1 MAEKSR
7 RALGRGLGSLIPTRE
22 ENVSRE
28 TISHADKPRDV
39 FFPASD
45 STANRQDSI
54 RRTSTLAQELL
65 KPSDRRRK
73 KASKTNE
80 KEPTRSFTSSAKK
93 TPKLKDADG
102 VPPNKGADSKTKQA
116 QEPKVSSEA
125 STNVK
130 TGNKEAQLEK
140 RDTKS
145 RAKGKV
151 KRDSYAR
158 KDGSTV
164 KANDTTT
171 TMKLSGNGV
180 NEQSLQSAT
189 DDSGLVPVP
198 GASFAQLD
206 VDVIIPNVRQPRQ
219 VFDEDE
225 LAELAESIAQMG
237 VLQPVV
243 VRPIA
248 DLDDPLYEDVIGK
261 RKEIGLD
268 RAPQYELIM
277 GERRLRASKD
287 AGLESIPAI
296 VRDTDDT
303 QMLREALLEN
313 LHRSQLNPV
322 EEASAYRQ
330 LLDDFGCTQ
339 AELSAKIAR
348 SRSQIANTLRLL
360 KLPASVQMKLA
371 SGVLS
376 AGHARALLG
385 LDSKQEMETLA
396 DRIISEGLSV
406 RTTEEIVAL
415 GEVSSKARPK
425 RKTRISTKPLSA
437 NASAVVDRLTDIFD
451 TRVSVVEGKKKG
463 RIVVEFA
470 GEEDLARL
478 KELIGKLAARD

>member
-39 FFPASD
+39 FFPAAD
-45 STANRQDSI
+45 STGNGQDGI
-54 RRTSTLAQELL
+54 RRTSALAQELL
-65 KPSDRRRK
+65 KPSDRRKK

-80 KEPTRSFTSSAKK
+80 KKTTRSFTSNAKK

-102 VPPNKGADSKTKQA
+102 VPPNKGADSKIKQA
-116 QEPKVSSEA
+116 QKPKVSSEA

-140 RDTKS
+140 RDTK
-145 RAKGKV
+145 ANGKA
-151 KRDSYAR
+151 KRDSSAR

-164 KANDTTT
+164 KANETTT
-171 TMKLSGNGV
+171 TMKLSGNGF
-180 NEQSLQSAT
+180 NGQSSQSTT
-189 DDSGLVPVP
+189 DDSELVPVP

-206 VDVIIPNVRQPRQ
+206 VDVVIPNVWQPRQ

-225 LAELAESIAQMG
+225 LAELSESIAQMG

-248 DLDDPLYEDVIGK
+248 DLEDPLYEDVMAQ
-261 RKEIGLD
+261 RRDAGLD
-268 RAPQYELIM
+268 SSPQYELIM
-277 GERRLRASKD
+277 GERRLRAAKL

-360 KLPASVQMKLA
+360 KLPTSVQLKLA
-371 SGVLS
+371 SGVIS

-385 LDSKQEMETLA
+385 LESKEVMERLA

-415 GEVSSKARPK
+415 GEVSSKVRSK
-425 RKTRISTKPLSA
+425 RKAPVLAKPLSA

-478 KELIGKLAARD
+478 TELIGKLKARD